1 MADSN
6 VNLNST
12 VLSGNTGLINAFP
25 DLGIL
30 TAVVLVPKGTIIPAS
45 AMVSTSAFETY
56 VNGKF
61 IADLR
66 KNRWFAFNGLDKF
79 TDETKKV
86 VSEDT
91 GIYQFDIFSFPNK
104 FSFRMMKNAGNM
116 GNFIEATRFQNTQ
129 AFFDIFF
136 IDSNGNCHGTV
147 DQTGGGGLQAYD
159 LQQFFVPPSMR
170 RTVSTNNQ
178 YMVNVQLSSSYETN
192 GGFALYQAGYDAA
205 NIAMLQNAVMSD
217 VSAVL
222 GTPLTIT
229 TTTDIVCILKAG
241 EGSEDLASPG
251 YYQSALTK
259 ACFVA
264 SNLTLGTT
272 LTISTLTK
280 GTIVVA
286 GQVYNYLWF
295 ILSAAPTVGNV
306 VQIALA
312 APSAVNAIIPGFDA
326 VTEIVQVGVDS
337 ANAAVHTF

>member
-6 VNLNST
+6 VNLNTT
-12 VLSGNTGLINAFP
+12 VLSGNTGLINSFP
-25 DLGIL
+25 DLGII
-30 TAVVLVPKGTIIPAS
+30 TACVLVPKGTVIPAS
-45 AMVSTSAFETY
+45 AMVSTTAFSTY

-61 IADLR
+61 IADQR
-66 KNRWFAFNGLDKF
+66 KIRYFAFNGLDKF

-86 VSEDT
+86 VNEDT
-91 GIYQFDIFSFPNK
+91 GIYQLDIYSFPNK
-104 FSFRMMKNAGNM
+104 FSFRMMKNGGNM

-129 AFFDIFF
+129 AYFDIFF
-136 IDSNGNCHGTV
+136 IDSNGNWHGTV
-147 DQTGGGGLQAYD
+147 DQTGAGGLQAYD

-178 YMVNVQLSSSYETN
+178 YMINVQLSSAYETN
-192 GGFALYQAGYDAA
+192 GGFAMYQANYDSST
-205 NIAMLQNAVMSD
+205 ISMLQNAVMSD
-217 VSAVL
+217 VSSVL
-222 GTPLTIT
+222 GIPLTIT

-241 EGSEDLASPG
+241 EGSEDLASPQ

-264 SNLTLGTT
+264 TNLTLGTT
-272 LTISTLTK
+272 LTISTLNK

-295 ILSAAPTVGNV
+295 ILSAAPTATNQ

-312 APSAVNAIIPGFDA
+312 APSVVNAIVPNFDA
-326 VTEIVQVGVDS
+326 VTEIVQVGVDGQ
-337 ANAAVHTF
+337 NAAVHTF